1 MNKYTCPSISAFG
14 RAGLVAFM
22 ICCVLSSCSFHR
34 LALWKKNKSNGWDTL
49 QPAPDTGRIIGPQ
62 PYVAAPARDTVK
74 KAADSLAK
82 VNRLIDQLTPLWK
95 NRLAYNTFSGK
106 ARVRFEGPDTK
117 QEFTAHFRI
126 RRDSAIWIAITGMG
140 GMVPVARIL
149 ITKDSFM
156 MINQLQKEVTLLPLE
171 EAAKILPA
179 KVDFSSMQ
187 SLVTGEPIRDGIIT
201 NASGSG
207 SAWVIEVED
216 RDYIQR
222 ISYNKSDSSMHTA
235 QLGTRDLTGPIA
247 MTEYGSY
254 MVIDNH
260 KISTGR
266 VINVQNGGDIYTID
280 LNFMKIDFDQP
291 LDFPFSIPDN
301 YTLRQK

>member
-1 MNKYTCPSISAFG
+1 MNKYACLSG
-14 RAGLVAFM
+14 RQACFVAFV
-22 ICCVLSSCSFHR
+22 ICSTLSSCSFHWFV
-34 LALWKKNKSNGWDTL
+34 ASKKANSNDRDSLRITFDTSH
-49 QPAPDTGRIIGPQ
+49 IFGPQ
-62 PYVAAPARDTVK
+62 PYVAAPTHDTLK
-74 KAADSLAK
+74 KADSIAREA
-82 VNRLIDQLTPLWK
+82 RLIDQLTPLWK
-95 NRLAYNTFSGK
+95 NRLAYSTFSGK
-106 ARVRFEGPDTK
+106 ARVRFEGPDVK

-149 ITKDSFM
+149 ITRDSFM
-156 MINQLQKEVTLLPLE
+156 MINQLQKEVTLLPLD
-171 EAAKILPA
+171 EAAKILPT

-187 SLVTGEPIRDGIIT
+187 SLVTGEPIRDGVIT
-201 NASGSG
+201 NASSTG

-216 RDYIQR
+216 NEYIQR

-235 QLGTRDLTGPIA
+235 QLGTRNLTGPIA
-247 MTEYGSY
+247 LTEYGSY

-280 LNFMKIDFDQP
+280 LNFMRIDFDQQ
-291 LDFPFSIPDN
+291 LDFPFSVPDN
-301 YTLRQK
+301 YTLKQK